1 MECEVLETYAQYS
14 YFVCSQLRKPIK
26 MEGEAKMACS
36 SSAAVTSPFAALPDE
51 LVLKIIKIAAWDADE

>member
-1 MECEVLETYAQYS
+1 MLETYAQYS

-36 SSAAVTSPFAALPDE
+36 SAAVTSRFDALPDE
-51 LVLKIIKIAAWDADE
+51 LVVKIIQLAAWIDFE